1 MVTEQSLDG
10 GEEDGYVVIWEK
22 ILLFRQRKGLRKRLF
37 HEDMFGVH
45 GHSKNMYSRQQN
57 FKSEV

>member
-1 MVTEQSLDG
+1 MVTEKSLDG
-10 GEEDGYVVIWEK
+10 GEEDRYVVTWEK
-22 ILLFRQRKGLRKRLF
+22 ILLFRQRKGLRKRPF